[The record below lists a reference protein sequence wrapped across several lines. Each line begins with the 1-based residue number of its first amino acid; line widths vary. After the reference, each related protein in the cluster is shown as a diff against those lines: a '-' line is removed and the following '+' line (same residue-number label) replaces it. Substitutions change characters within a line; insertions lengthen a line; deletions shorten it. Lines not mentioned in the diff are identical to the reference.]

1 MANTFRVITN
11 VMPASADTA
20 DAIYTVPSSTT
31 AVVNSMVIANV
42 HTADVTVDV
51 EVQSDTSGAG
61 RTATNGNVTL
71 LNGVSIPVN
80 TTLEILHKLVL
91 EATDVLLVDCS
102 TTNGAAVTLS
112 YLEIT

>member
-11 VMPASADTA
+11 TLPDSGGTA
-20 DAIYTVPSSTT
+20 DSIYTVPSSTT
-31 AVVNSMVIANV
+31 AVINSMVIANV

-51 EVQSDTSGAG
+51 ELQSDTSGAG

-71 LNGVSIPVN
+71 LNAVTIPVN
-80 TTLEILHKLVL
+80 TSLEVLHKLVL

>member
-1 MANTFRVITN
+1 MAGTTYSNLTTDIRNYTEVD
-11 VMPASADTA
+11 AD
-20 DAIYTVPSSTT
+20 VLTT
-31 AVVNSMVIANV
+31 AVINSMVIANV

-61 RTATNGNVTL
+61 RTASNGNVTL
-71 LNGVSIPVN
+71 LNAVTIPVN
-80 TTLEILHKLVL
+80 TSLEVLHKLVL